1 VLRRV
6 TSSGAASDA
15 TLERLVAFAVI
26 VVCYA
31 TALSG
36 LQGRLD
42 GYPQADERPF
52 LMVGGLMAV
61 MIVTGYV
68 ASAVVGADAGD
79 RRRLGVL
86 ALVALTH
93 GLLIGAMQIPFGQ
106 EFYRSGGKLA
116 EVELSRQLV
125 EEGALGF
132 ARING
137 PFLSPNAFGYT
148 VLLLALVFVVAHW
161 SSARARAFFV
171 YLIAGGAAVMLSL
184 SKALLG
190 YYGLAILVLLRYAA
204 GRLATALV
212 VFAAAAGLLL
222 FASTQLYQLVLAVFR
237 WQEGGLGSRQFAW
250 LAVFRELQ
258 PLDWVFGIGLSA
270 WPVFFEK
277 HVGIALSDPHSLP
290 LSVAGTFGLVGVLFY
305 GLLVATLV
313 GALWRARNDAE
324 RAAIYLLLLL
334 FLVKDLVSIPAVLG
348 NTPLTFLVWLLL
360 GLSIARWQGA
370 AAPGPASEAAAPAR
384 G

>member
-1 VLRRV
+1 V
-6 TSSGAASDA
+6 
-15 TLERLVAFAVI
+15 
-26 VVCYA
+26 
-31 TALSG
+31 
-36 LQGRLD
+36 
-42 GYPQADERPF
+42 
-52 LMVGGLMAV
+52 
-61 MIVTGYV
+61 YV
-68 ASAVVGADAGD
+68 
-79 RRRLGVL
+79 
-86 ALVALTH
+86 
-93 GLLIGAMQIPFGQ
+93 
-106 EFYRSGGKLA
+106 
-116 EVELSRQLV
+116 
-125 EEGALGF
+125 
-132 ARING
+132 
-137 PFLSPNAFGYT
+137 
-148 VLLLALVFVVAHW
+148 
-161 SSARARAFFV
+161 
-171 YLIAGGAAVMLSL
+171 IAGGAAVLLSL

-190 YYGLAILVLLRYAA
+190 YYGLAVLVLLRYAA

-258 PLDWVFGIGLSA
+258 PLDWIFGVGLSA

-305 GLLVATLV
+305 GLLVTTLLRS
-313 GALWRARNDAE
+313 LWRARDDTD
-324 RAAIYLLLLL
+324 RVAIYLLLLL
-334 FLVKDLVSIPAVLG
+334 FLLKDLVSIPAVLG

-370 AAPGPASEAAAPAR
+370 AVPGRASAVAAPAP

>member
-1 VLRRV
+1 
-6 TSSGAASDA
+6 
-15 TLERLVAFAVI
+15 
-26 VVCYA
+26 
-31 TALSG
+31 
-36 LQGRLD
+36 
-42 GYPQADERPF
+42 
-52 LMVGGLMAV
+52 
-61 MIVTGYV
+61 
-68 ASAVVGADAGD
+68 
-79 RRRLGVL
+79 
-86 ALVALTH
+86 
-93 GLLIGAMQIPFGQ
+93 
-106 EFYRSGGKLA
+106 
-116 EVELSRQLV
+116 
-125 EEGALGF
+125 
-132 ARING
+132 
-137 PFLSPNAFGYT
+137 
-148 VLLLALVFVVAHW
+148 
-161 SSARARAFFV
+161 
-171 YLIAGGAAVMLSL
+171 MLSL

-204 GRLATALV
+204 GRLAAALA
-212 VFAAAAGLLL
+212 VFAAATGLLL